1 MTRTRQ
7 LGLMAAIRSCIT
19 AHLDRPTVCCSA
31 WICVGHPPTATCS
44 AAQRDARQR
53 FGLLHPLSPHGLT
66 LIGGGQ
72 GLGSVG
78 DDAGAAGRTQGGEA
92 PPVGRLERARRRAQY
107 AGRVPTH
114 TPASVLSKR
123 TEKRVTAHLS
133 IFSRSSHCPG
143 SIAHAHTSSPAQAHP
158 TRRPAAP
165 RPSRLWV
172 GEPGRRTHRLGQ
184 GGGAS
189 QERVARQHGA
199 GGHGAASRAGRRG
212 RGLGGRYASDGG
224 GEAGHGFF

>member
-158 TRRPAAP
+158 TRRPSSIAPVGGRARAPNAPTWPGRRSQPGTSCAPARGGRPWGREPRGAP
-165 RPSRLWV
+165 RPR
-172 GEPGRRTHRLGQ
+172 PGRALR
-184 GGGAS
+184 
-189 QERVARQHGA
+189 ERW
-199 GGHGAASRAGRRG
+199 RR
-212 RGLGGRYASDGG
+212 
-224 GEAGHGFF
+224 